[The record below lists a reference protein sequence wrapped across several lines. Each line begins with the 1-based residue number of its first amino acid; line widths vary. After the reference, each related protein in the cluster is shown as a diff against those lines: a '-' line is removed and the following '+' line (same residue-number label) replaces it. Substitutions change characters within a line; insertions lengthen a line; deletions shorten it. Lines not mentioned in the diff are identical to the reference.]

1 MSGKWLQTKKNKTK
15 QNKTDEQLKR
25 LEKKY
30 QKAQKQ
36 LFTVALLIICSENF
50 KINPPE
56 NVSARE
62 TCGVAIV

>member
-1 MSGKWLQTKKNKTK
+1 MASNKKK
-15 QNKTDEQLKR
+15 QQKKLDEQLKR